1 MNADRLL
8 YLALLVASIAL
19 VWYVRRL
26 EHKARQEREAH
37 DRRWRALIWQIGE
50 STKEKWDR

>member
-8 YLALLVASIAL
+8 YLALLAASIAL